1 MRRGAGAEA
10 DDSLFALVPHI
21 CLSYTIGVEKPCRG
35 TRNYIFTFDGI
46 DQLNRSVGGSL
57 KMVQNVIKA
66 IDALKNT
73 AVARCRE
80 RIEEAAQKARGLRGG
95 GQEKEEQEHHGPSQP
110 QCGVTSILKRRHGL

>member
-1 MRRGAGAEA
+1 
-10 DDSLFALVPHI
+10 
-21 CLSYTIGVEKPCRG
+21 
-35 TRNYIFTFDGI
+35 
-46 DQLNRSVGGSL
+46 
-57 KMVQNVIKA
+57 MVQNVMKA

-95 GQEKEEQEHHGPSQP
+95 GQTEDGKERPGSSQP